1 MKKTLAIILSIC
13 FVLYLTACSKEKTA
27 SDIMSDNSQITSTE
41 NEISKPIESSE
52 PTESS
57 NPTETSSIVNAATNA
72 QSALREEIVGTYRI
86 TMQDESSK
94 YTVAIKFCA
103 DGTVEH
109 RSDIDNDVMR
119 GFWDVSDTNITFSL
133 HHNEWEGY
141 SNGKT
146 EHYTAKKVE
155 GGIELEGMF
164 MEKFN

>member
-13 FVLYLTACSKEKTA
+13 FVFCLTACSKDNTT
-27 SDIMSDNSQITSTE
+27 SDVMSDNSQITSTE
-41 NEISKPIESSE
+41 NQTSDSTNSSDSTESSE
-52 PTESS
+52 
-57 NPTETSSIVNAATNA
+57 PTETSSIVNAATNA

-86 TMQDESSK
+86 TMQDESAK

-164 MEKFN
+164 MEKFD